1 MKSKSTSFDPN
12 TVFKKAMTLHQ
23 AGRLQ
28 EAAVLYEQLIAR
40 IPKSPPQV
48 LTCLGTVKLQLG
60 KIEAGVQI
68 LEQSLRI
75 SPNQPEPLNNRGL
88 GLMQLN
94 RFVEARKSFDRAIA
108 LKPDYAE
115 AYNNRG
121 NSLFELEHID
131 EALASYA
138 HAITLKPDYVEAYN
152 NRGIVLTKLKRF
164 DEALASYDRA
174 ITLKPDYAEAYNN
187 RGTVFVELKRFDEAL
202 ASCDRAITLNPDYAN
217 AYSNRGNTLFGLKRI
232 DEALASYERAIVLN
246 SDFATAYSNRGNA
259 LYELKRLDEALASY
273 SHAIAL
279 KPDYAE
285 AYKNQANTLFELK
298 RLDEALASC
307 DRAIALR
314 TDYAEAYYNRGNILI
329 ELYRFDESL
338 ASLNKALAIKPDF
351 PYALGLGLLCKMY
364 CCNWDDIDTAFARII
379 RTIDLDQNSLTPFCG
394 LMIPSDL
401 AHQQHCAQSY
411 VEDKYPASATP
422 LWQGERYAHERIR
435 VGYFSS
441 DYKNHPVS
449 HLIAQLIE
457 CHDRTRFEIIGFSF
471 GPPTTDPWRQ
481 RLEKAFDRFIDV
493 RTQTDRQIA
502 TMAREMEIDIAI
514 DLNGHT
520 QDARTGI
527 FALRPVPIQVNYLG
541 YPGTIAADY
550 IDYLIAD
557 QVVVPEDHRPYYTE
571 KVVCLPHS
579 YLPNDSTKAI
589 SDRHFSRAE
598 LGLPEDAFVFC
609 CFNNAYKITPVLF
622 DIWMRLLNAV
632 DGSVLWLSNLGATA
646 IKSLRGEAEKRGVL
660 PDRLVIAERMEKL
673 EDHLA
678 RIRHAD
684 LFLDTFYY
692 NAHTTASDA
701 LWAGLPVLTYMGD
714 TFAGRVA
721 ASLLT
726 AVGLPELITH
736 GHAEYE
742 SLALKL
748 ATQPNQLAAVRQ
760 KLAGNITTQPLFD
773 TLLLTKHIEA
783 AYVEM
788 YGRYQD
794 DLAPDHIY
802 VTH

>member
-12 TVFKKAMTLHQ
+12 AVFKKAMALHQ

-40 IPKSPPQV
+40 FPKSPPQV
-48 LTCLGTVKLQLG
+48 LACLGTVKLQLG

-75 SPNQPEPLNNRGL
+75 SPNQLEPLNNRGL
-88 GLMQLN
+88 GLMQLS

-121 NSLFELEHID
+121 NALYGLKRLNEALASYERATKLKPDYAEAYYNRGNILNELKRLD
-131 EALASYA
+131 EALASYER
-138 HAITLKPDYVEAYN
+138 AIKLKSEYAAAYY
-152 NRGIVLTKLKRF
+152 NRGNILNELKRL

-174 ITLKPDYAEAYNN
+174 I
-187 RGTVFVELKRFDEAL
+187 AL
-202 ASCDRAITLNPDYAN
+202 NSAFAA
-217 AYSNRGNTLFGLKRI
+217 AYSNRGNTLYG
-232 DEALASYERAIVLN
+232 
-246 SDFATAYSNRGNA
+246 
-259 LYELKRLDEALASY
+259 LKRLDEALASY

-285 AYKNQANTLFELK
+285 SYKNQANTLFELK
-298 RLDEALASC
+298 RLNEALASC

-329 ELYRFDESL
+329 ELYRFDEAL
-338 ASLNKALAIKPDF
+338 ASLYKALAIKPDF

-471 GPPTTDPWRQ
+471 GPLTTDPWRQ

-493 RTQTDRQIA
+493 RTQTDRRIA

-622 DIWMRLLNAV
+622 DIWMRLLKAV
-632 DGSVLWLSNLGATA
+632 DGSVLWLSDLGATA
-646 IKSLRGEAEKRGVL
+646 VKSLRGEAEKRGVS

-726 AVGLPELITH
+726 AVALPELITH